1 MTTAIQY
8 DGAITIRA
16 NSDVIAAIHAA
27 ARKRDTK
34 PSQWIRDA
42 LNLVLSIERGDAPV
56 ESES

>member
-1 MTTAIQY
+1 MTTAIKY

-16 NSDVIAAIHAA
+16 NADVIRGIHQA

-42 LNLVLSIERGDAPV
+42 LNLVLSIERGEVD
-56 ESES
+56 SE